1 MNTQQEENAGG
12 VPAVSMATAMKL
24 PPFWP
29 HAPALWFAQAEC
41 QFTVRGVEDEFQRYC
56 LVVSVLPHESLRLV
70 ANIVETPPLTHR
82 YTAIKERLLASHQLT
97 GYQRAEKLLTMPALG
112 ACKPSELMAA
122 MLEIC
127 PRGEEKTELFA
138 CLFLQRLP
146 CELRILL
153 GRADHKDHK
162 ALADEADKLWGMHVT
177 SADQLAALA
186 VDVEQPEGTLAAM
199 RPAADFARGHGGRG
213 QHGRGAGNGRQ
224 RPLMKSQALKEAR
237 LSAGLCIKHWRYGE
251 QANSCVQPCSWSGN
265 GQAVG
270 N

>member
-1 MNTQQEENAGG
+1 MNTQPEENTSG
-12 VPAVSMATAMKL
+12 VPAVNMATAMKL

-70 ANIVETPPLTHR
+70 ADIVETPPPTHQ

-97 GYQRAEKLLTMPALG
+97 GYQRAEKLFAMPDLG
-112 ACKPSELMAA
+112 ARKPSDLMAA

-146 CELRILL
+146 RELRILL
-153 GRADHKDHK
+153 ARADHKDPK

-177 SADQLAALA
+177 PADQLAALA
-186 VDVEQPEGTLAAM
+186 VDAEQPESTLAAM
-199 RPAADFARGHGGRG
+199 RPAADYARGRSGRG
-213 QHGRGAGNGRQ
+213 RRGRGAGAGGQ
-224 RPLMKSQALKEAR
+224 RPPLESQASKEAR
-237 LSAGLCIKHWRYGE
+237 LAAGLCIKHWRFGE

-265 GQAVG
+265 GQARG